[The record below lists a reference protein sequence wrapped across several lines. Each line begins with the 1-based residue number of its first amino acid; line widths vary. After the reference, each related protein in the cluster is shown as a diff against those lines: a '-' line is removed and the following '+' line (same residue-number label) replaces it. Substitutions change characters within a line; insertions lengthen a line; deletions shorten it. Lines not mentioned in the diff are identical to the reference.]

1 MKLGEYGRP
10 LAEINVTP
18 LVDVVLVVLII
29 FIVTAPMLRTGVDV
43 SLPKTTKLP
52 SITREGIDVTI
63 RNNGSIYIDQLPV
76 AKENLVE
83 AFKQITSTKPNTPVY
98 LRADVNIP
106 YGDVIQ
112 VVDLLREAG
121 VTDLGLVTDA
131 SPDRTKK
138 TVSKRK

>member
-1 MKLGEYGRP
+1 MTLGEHSKP

-52 SITREGIDVTI
+52 TITREGIDVTLK
-63 RNNGSIYIDQLPV
+63 NNGAIYIDQLPV
-76 AKENLVE
+76 ASENLVE

-98 LRADVNIP
+98 LRADLTIP
-106 YGDVIQ
+106 YGNVIQ
-112 VVDLLREAG
+112 IVDLLREAG
-121 VTDLGLVTDA
+121 VIDLGLVTDA
-131 SPDRTKK
+131 APDMPKK
-138 TVSKRK
+138 GTPKRK